1 MANVNFTIEQVTLKL
16 KNGELLCQEKSG
28 KSEVWL
34 NFDEIINK
42 DDQPVGFVMCKNCSH
57 VFKYD
62 YKTGTS
68 SLKRHKCS
76 FDDKQPKITSYWGR
90 KAAPTAAKEV
100 TTKKIINLVCK
111 DLNPFEIIVG

>member
-16 KNGELLCQEKSG
+16 KNGELLCQKKSG

-42 DDQPVGFVMCKNCSH
+42 DEQPVGFVMCKNCSH

-68 SLKRHKCS
+68 SLKHHKCS
-76 FDDKQPKITSYWGR
+76 TDDKQPKITSYWGR
-90 KAAPTAAKEV
+90 KAAPTAAKEI
-100 TTKKIINLVCK
+100 TTKKIIHTCEQNMVCGLNL
-111 DLNPFEIIVG
+111 